1 MKKIIIITLI
11 VGAIF
16 IGCNSE
22 SSSDSSFDTKGYA
35 STDKLVSAEWLSNNI
50 DNVKIVCMA
59 ENYGRNDCDVDK
71 FVEHLKII
79 KGNITVEI

>member
-16 IGCNSE
+16 VGCSSE

-35 STDKLVSAEWLSNNI
+35 STDKLVSAEWLNNNI
-50 DNVKIVCMA
+50 DLSLI
-59 ENYGRNDCDVDK
+59 
-71 FVEHLKII
+71 HI
-79 KGNITVEI
+79 